1 MEKTNNT
8 EKNITYTE
16 EEVLSA
22 LAKMDVE
29 QRHYLSGYSINEMV
43 HLMNDKE
50 YREKAI
56 ENYDWYLCEIPKM
69 KVAILKLRSL
79 VLSDKLLSE
88 PDKKINNMVETY
100 KGLDRKERL
109 ELFKKLEEVKT
120 PDNKMDESKYSWSE
134 FISILH
140 EVFDK
145 VVKA

>member
-1 MEKTNNT
+1 MENTNNT
-8 EKNITYTE
+8 VAKNTYTE
-16 EEVLSA
+16 EDVLSA
-22 LAKMDVE
+22 LAKMDGE
-29 QRHYLSGYSINEMV
+29 QRHYLSGYSINEML

-79 VLSDKLLSE
+79 VLSDKLLSK

-120 PDNKMDESKYSWSE
+120 PDNRMDESKYSWSE

-145 VVKA
+145 GVKA